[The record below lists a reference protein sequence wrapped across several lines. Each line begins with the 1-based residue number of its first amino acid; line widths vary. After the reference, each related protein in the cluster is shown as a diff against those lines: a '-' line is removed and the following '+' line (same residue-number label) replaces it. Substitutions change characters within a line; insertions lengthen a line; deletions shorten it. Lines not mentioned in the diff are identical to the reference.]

1 MKIVL
6 YPHGGSGNH
15 GCEAIVRATT
25 KILPADYQLLSEGSV
40 EDLHNGLDSVC
51 QITDATAP
59 IQSRS
64 WQHVKALLQ
73 YHLLGNK
80 QAIDQELFRPVIKAA
95 RKADFLFSTGG
106 DCYCY
111 GLPAFI
117 MLVNKAVRQ
126 QGTRTV
132 LWGCSV
138 EPDVMT
144 GDILNDLKAYTHIIA
159 RESITFE
166 AMKAR
171 GIQQVSLLPDPAF
184 QLNRVDLP
192 LPEGFA
198 EGNTVGVNVSPM
210 IISNER
216 NQGATLQNY
225 LRLMEYIISNTRMQI
240 ALIPHVVWANNDDRQ
255 PLALLYDYF
264 KQTGRVIMLTDHNTE
279 QLKGYI
285 ARCRFMVT
293 ARTHASIAAYST
305 CVPTLVVGYSVKARG
320 IATDLFGTS
329 DGYVV
334 PVQTLNHQDDLTNS
348 FRWLTTHED
357 TVRNHLETIM
367 GDYAA
372 RLLEAEAMIKEIA
385 NNA

>member
-25 KILPADYQLLSEGSV
+25 KILPADYHLLSEGRE
-40 EDLHNGLDSVC
+40 EDLRNGLDSVC
-51 QITDATAP
+51 QITEAKAP
-59 IQSRS
+59 IQPHS
-64 WQHVKALLQ
+64 WQHAKALLQ

-80 QAIDQELFRPVIKAA
+80 QAIDQEFFRPVIKAA

-111 GLPAFI
+111 GLPTFI
-117 MLVNKAVRQ
+117 MLVNKAVRR

-144 GDILNDLKAYTHIIA
+144 GAILNDLKGYTHIIA

-166 AMKAR
+166 ALKAR
-171 GIQQVSLLPDPAF
+171 GLQRVSLLPDPAF

-198 EGNTVGVNVSPM
+198 VGNTVGVNVSPM

-216 NQGATLQNY
+216 SQGVTLQNY
-225 LRLMEYIISNTRMQI
+225 IRLLEYIIKETSMQI

-255 PLALLYDYF
+255 PLTLLYDRF
-264 KQTGRVIMLTDHNTE
+264 KQTGRVIMLTDHNAE

-320 IATDLFGTS
+320 IAIDLFGTTE
-329 DGYVV
+329 GYVV
-334 PVQTLNHQDDLTNS
+334 PVQTLQSPTDLTNN
-348 FRWLTTHED
+348 FRWLAAHED
-357 TVRNHLETIM
+357 AIRNRLESMM
-367 GDYAA
+367 GEYAA
-372 RLLEAEAMIKEIA
+372 SALGAKEII
-385 NNA
+385 NM

>member
-15 GCEAIVRATT
+15 GCEAIVRATA
-25 KILPADYQLLSEGSV
+25 KILPANYQLLSEGSE
-40 EDLHNGLDSVC
+40 EDLRNGLDSVC

-59 IQSRS
+59 IQPRS

-73 YHLLGNK
+73 YYLLGNK
-80 QAIDQELFRPVIKAA
+80 QAIDQEVFHPVIKAA

-111 GLPAFI
+111 GRPAFI

-126 QGTRTV
+126 QHTRTV

-138 EPDVMT
+138 EPSAMT
-144 GDILNDLKAYTHIIA
+144 GDILDDLKAYTHIIA
-159 RESITFE
+159 RESITYE
-166 AMKAR
+166 AMKAH
-171 GIQQVSLLPDPAF
+171 GLQQVSLLPDPAF
-184 QLNRVDLP
+184 QLNRIDLP
-192 LPEGFA
+192 LPEGFE

-225 LRLMEYIISNTRMQI
+225 IHLLEYIISNTRMQI
-240 ALIPHVVWANNDDRQ
+240 ALIPHVVWTNNDDRQ
-255 PLALLYDYF
+255 PLALLYDRF
-264 KQTGRVIMLTDHNTE
+264 KQTGRVVMLADHNAE

-293 ARTHASIAAYST
+293 ARTHASIAAYSS

-320 IATDLFGTS
+320 IATDLFGTT
-329 DGYVV
+329 DGYVI

-357 TVRNHLETIM
+357 AIRNHLESTM
-367 GDYAA
+367 SAYAA
-372 RLLEAEAMIKEIA
+372 RLLTVKAMIKKIA
-385 NNA
+385 DNA